1 MENLDRPDIIELLG
15 RLGAENDAT
24 VLEAARE
31 LHRKVTAS
39 GASWDELLRQ
49 QGDAASAGGAGEAQE
64 QPPEAAVSDAKPVA
78 KEGPVSSPDKAEAA
92 RIIDRLL
99 ARKNLSSN
107 LREDL
112 AEFKRTLSDG
122 SFDEVDSRYVRAL
135 AKRLGV

>member
-1 MENLDRPDIIELLG
+1 MISCASKGMLR
-15 RLGAENDAT
+15 A
-24 VLEAARE
+24 LEA
-31 LHRKVTAS
+31 L
-39 GASWDELLRQ
+39 
-49 QGDAASAGGAGEAQE
+49 
-64 QPPEAAVSDAKPVA
+64 AKPRSNRPRRLRA
-78 KEGPVSSPDKAEAA
+78 TISRSRKKGRYRLADKAEAA